1 MTSRSIRV
9 RFQADDGAPFT
20 LMIEPW
26 GMTYDL
32 VGSEA
37 MFVELDAG
45 ATDDVELVYWAGGVS
60 ICGPG
65 RARTFDSTGSLLHE
79 F

>member
-1 MTSRSIRV
+1 MTSQSLRV
-9 RFQADDGAPFT
+9 KFQADDDASFT

-37 MFVELDAG
+37 MFVELDAE
-45 ATDDVELVYWAGGVS
+45 ATGDVELVYWAGGVS

-65 RARTFDSTGSLLHE
+65 RVRTLDSTGSLLHE